1 MRLSEYARSRDNNF
15 TLLRLLAAFAVVLAH
30 SWSVLGVNG
39 RDFAYDY
46 VGREIAEM
54 ALDMLF
60 VTSGFLVTASLFNRG
75 DLTHFLWARALRLFP
90 AMWLMVPVTVFVLAP
105 ALTTLPVK
113 DYLDVAHDMGIRAQ
127 DSDRRWRRALVAAGR
142 VRYAAAQG

>member
-30 SWSVLGVNG
+30 SWSVLGIDG

-90 AMWLMVPVTVFVLAP
+90 AMWLMVP
-105 ALTTLPVK
+105 
-113 DYLDVAHDMGIRAQ
+113 
-127 DSDRRWRRALVAAGR
+127 DRKSV
-142 VRYAAAQG
+142 V

>member
-30 SWSVLGVNG
+30 SWSVLGIDG

-60 VTSGFLVTASLFNRG
+60 VTSGFLVTASLSIGATSRISCGPGRSGSF
-75 DLTHFLWARALRLFP
+75 
-90 AMWLMVPVTVFVLAP
+90 
-105 ALTTLPVK
+105 
-113 DYLDVAHDMGIRAQ
+113 
-127 DSDRRWRRALVAAGR
+127 RRCGSWCRSPCSSSPPR
-142 VRYAAAQG
+142 